1 MATAVS
7 GTSSNSSETARG
19 FALAL
24 GAYLIWGLLPFY
36 MKAVAHIPAAEVVA
50 HRVIWSLP
58 IGALLLA
65 RSGRLGTVIAALRD
79 GRMLLRVVPAAVLI
93 TINWLTYVW
102 AIAVGRALETALG
115 YYINP
120 LVSILVGALLLR
132 ERFSRAQMLAIALAA
147 LGVIGMSVL
156 SVGLP
161 WVSLV
166 LAFSFAGYGYFKKT
180 VPIGSTEGFVLE
192 ILLLTLPALVFIA
205 YLVATGQS
213 HFTGEGAH
221 LGDILLLMAS
231 GLLTAVPLIMFGIGA
246 RALRLSTIGIMQYVA
261 PTMVFFI
268 AVFYFG
274 EPLNAGKLV
283 AFGFIWAALAIYSWS
298 ALSTRR

>member
-156 SVGLP
+156 SGGLP

-298 ALSTRR
+298 ALSSRR

>member
-156 SVGLP
+156 SGGLP

-268 AVFYFG
+268 AVFYLG

>member
-1 MATAVS
+1 MATAAS

-156 SVGLP
+156 SGGLP

>member
-1 MATAVS
+1 MATAAS

-156 SVGLP
+156 SGGLP

-166 LAFSFAGYGYFKKT
+166 LAFSFAG
-180 VPIGSTEGFVLE
+180 
-192 ILLLTLPALVFIA
+192 
-205 YLVATGQS
+205 
-213 HFTGEGAH
+213 
-221 LGDILLLMAS
+221 
-231 GLLTAVPLIMFGIGA
+231 
-246 RALRLSTIGIMQYVA
+246 
-261 PTMVFFI
+261 
-268 AVFYFG
+268 
-274 EPLNAGKLV
+274 
-283 AFGFIWAALAIYSWS
+283 
-298 ALSTRR
+298 

>member
-156 SVGLP
+156 SGGLP

-231 GLLTAVPLIMFGIGA
+231 GLLTAVPLVMFGIGA

-298 ALSTRR
+298 ALSSRR

>member
-65 RSGRLGTVIAALRD
+65 RSGRLSTVIAALRD

-156 SVGLP
+156 SGGLP

>member
-156 SVGLP
+156 SGGLP

-246 RALRLSTIGIMQYVA
+246 RALRLSTIGIMQYMA

>member
-156 SVGLP
+156 SGGLP